1 MKKKVLTM
9 LTAVS
14 LLTASLAGCGSSSTS
29 DSSSATTTSATET
42 SATTV
47 TETTSDGEF
56 AITLAVAAELASMD
70 SNIITSGESMV
81 VCNQTMEGLYK
92 YNEKG
97 ELVLGMADKVDIS
110 EDGMTYTFTIR
121 DAKWS
126 NGTPVTAHDFEY
138 GWKRLANP
146 DTGATY
152 AFMLM
157 TAGVKNA
164 EEVCYGGGDLDSLGC
179 YAVDDKTFVVELDRP
194 IAYFPSLMT
203 GTYFMPINKEYCE
216 AQGDQYGLSKD
227 HVIACGPY
235 ILTQWEPGEMKSVLS
250 KNENYYDADTVTVDT
265 ITYEVITDTQQ
276 AIMAWENGNID
287 QITITGDTAV
297 MYKDD
302 PAFDALQSATLW
314 YIAVN
319 EQVSGL
325 ENKNLRMALALAF
338 DKTAICEN
346 ILMNGSTPATFVIP
360 ENFAL
365 DHNNV
370 YFRDAANATY
380 LESNK
385 ELALE
390 YYEKAC
396 EELGQNTFTFE
407 LLYDDA
413 EDTRNIAQ
421 FIQSEL
427 QSTLPG
433 MTITLQVQPK
443 NQRVEAMNNHQFE
456 LGLTRWGA
464 DYQDA
469 TTYLDMWTTGNSYNY
484 GLYSNEEYDALMEKV
499 NGEYATDLD
508 ARLQAM
514 IEAEAIIM
522 EDAGVL
528 PVYQVTATY
537 LTNTDLEVPTT
548 PSNMYL
554 WRYAVKKSAQ

>member
-1 MKKKVLTM
+1 MKKKILTM
-9 LTAVS
+9 IT
-14 LLTASLAGCGSSSTS
+14 TICMLAAFVTGCGGNGSTADGNS
-29 DSSSATTTSATET
+29 TAAGSITDAKET
-42 SATTV
+42 NA
-47 TETTSDGEF
+47 DGSF
-56 AITLAVAAELASMD
+56 GITLAVAAELSSMD

-97 ELVLGMADKVDIS
+97 ELVPGMAESVDIS
-110 EDGMTYTFTIR
+110 EDGLTYTFTIR

-126 NGTPVTAHDFEY
+126 NGTSVTAHDFEY

-146 DTGATY
+146 ETGATY

-179 YAVDDKTFVVELDRP
+179 HAEDDKTFVVELDRP
-194 IAYFPSLMT
+194 VAYFPFLMT
-203 GTYFMPINKEYCE
+203 GTYFFPINQEYCE
-216 AQGDQYGLSKD
+216 SQGDQYGLSKD
-227 HVIACGPY
+227 NVIACGPY
-235 ILTQWEPGEMKSVLS
+235 VLTQWQPGEMKSVLT
-250 KNENYYDADTVTVDT
+250 KNESYYDASNVKVDS
-265 ITYEVITDTQQ
+265 ITYNVITDTQQ

-287 QITITGDTAV
+287 QISITGDTAV

-302 PAFDALQSATLW
+302 PAFDALQQVW

-319 EQVSGL
+319 EEVSGL
-325 ENKNLRMALALAF
+325 ENKNLRMAFALAY
-338 DKTAICEN
+338 DKTSICEN
-346 ILMNGSTPATFVIP
+346 ILKNGSIPANFVIP

-380 LESNK
+380 LESDK
-385 ELALE
+385 TLALE
-390 YYEKAC
+390 YYNKAC

-413 EDTRNIAQ
+413 EDTKNIAQ
-421 FIQSEL
+421 FIQSEI
-427 QSTLPG
+427 QSALPG
-433 MTITLQVQPK
+433 VTITLQVQPK

-484 GLYSNEEYDALMEKV
+484 GSYSNPEYDALMERV

-508 ARLQAM
+508 ARLDAM
-514 IEAEAIIM
+514 IEAESIILN
-522 EDAGVL
+522 DAGVL
-528 PVYQVTATY
+528 PVYQSTATY

-554 WRYAVKKSAQ
+554 WRYATKKSAQ

>member
-1 MKKKVLTM
+1 MKKKILTM
-9 LTAVS
+9 IT
-14 LLTASLAGCGSSSTS
+14 TICMLAAFVTGCGGNGSTADGNS
-29 DSSSATTTSATET
+29 TADGSITDAKET
-42 SATTV
+42 NA
-47 TETTSDGEF
+47 DGSF
-56 AITLAVAAELASMD
+56 GITLAVAAELSSMD

-97 ELVLGMADKVDIS
+97 ELVPGMAESVDIS
-110 EDGMTYTFTIR
+110 EDGLTYTFTIR

-126 NGTPVTAHDFEY
+126 NGTSVTAHDFEY

-146 DTGATY
+146 ETGATY

-179 YAVDDKTFVVELDRP
+179 HAEDDKTFVVELDRP
-194 IAYFPSLMT
+194 VAYFPSLMT
-203 GTYFMPINKEYCE
+203 GTYFFPINQEYCE
-216 AQGDQYGLSKD
+216 SQGDQYGLSKEN
-227 HVIACGPY
+227 VIACGPY
-235 ILTQWEPGEMKSVLS
+235 VLTQWQPGEMKSVLT
-250 KNENYYDADTVTVDT
+250 KNESYYDASNVKVDS
-265 ITYEVITDTQQ
+265 ITYNVITDTQQ

-287 QITITGDTAV
+287 QISITGDTAV

-302 PAFDALQSATLW
+302 PAFDALQQAMLW

-319 EQVSGL
+319 EEVSGL
-325 ENKNLRMALALAF
+325 ENKNLRMALALAY
-338 DKTAICEN
+338 DKTSICEN
-346 ILMNGSTPATFVIP
+346 ILKNGSIPANFVIP

-380 LESNK
+380 LESDK
-385 ELALE
+385 TLALE
-390 YYEKAC
+390 YYNKAC

-413 EDTRNIAQ
+413 EDTKNIAQ
-421 FIQSEL
+421 FIQSEI
-427 QSTLPG
+427 QSALPG
-433 MTITLQVQPK
+433 VTITLQVQPK
-443 NQRVEAMNNHQFE
+443 NQRVEAMNNYQFE

-484 GLYSNEEYDALMEKV
+484 GSYSNPEYDALMERV

-508 ARLQAM
+508 ARLDAM
-514 IEAEAIIM
+514 IEAESIILN
-522 EDAGVL
+522 DAGVL
-528 PVYQVTATY
+528 PVYQSTATY

-554 WRYAVKKSAQ
+554 WRYATKKSAQ

>member
-1 MKKKVLTM
+1 MKKKILTM
-9 LTAVS
+9 IT
-14 LLTASLAGCGSSSTS
+14 TICMLAAFVTGCGGNGSTADGNS
-29 DSSSATTTSATET
+29 TAAGSITDAKET
-42 SATTV
+42 NA
-47 TETTSDGEF
+47 DGSF
-56 AITLAVAAELASMD
+56 GITLAVAAELSSMD

-97 ELVLGMADKVDIS
+97 ELVPGMAESVDIS
-110 EDGMTYTFTIR
+110 EDGLTYTFTIR

-126 NGTPVTAHDFEY
+126 NGTSVTAHDFEY

-146 DTGATY
+146 ETGATY

-179 YAVDDKTFVVELDRP
+179 HAEDDKTFVVELDRP
-194 IAYFPSLMT
+194 VAYFPSLMT
-203 GTYFMPINKEYCE
+203 GTYFFPINQEYCE
-216 AQGDQYGLSKD
+216 SQGDQYGLSKEN
-227 HVIACGPY
+227 VIACGPY
-235 ILTQWEPGEMKSVLS
+235 VLTQWQPGEMKSVLT
-250 KNENYYDADTVTVDT
+250 KNESYYDASNVKVDS
-265 ITYEVITDTQQ
+265 ITYNVITDTQQ

-287 QITITGDTAV
+287 QISITGDTAV

-302 PAFDALQSATLW
+302 PAFDALQQVW

-319 EQVSGL
+319 EEVSGL
-325 ENKNLRMALALAF
+325 ENKNLRMAFALAY
-338 DKTAICEN
+338 DKTSICEN
-346 ILMNGSTPATFVIP
+346 ILKNGSIPANFVIP

-380 LESNK
+380 LESDK
-385 ELALE
+385 TLALE
-390 YYEKAC
+390 YYNKAC

-413 EDTRNIAQ
+413 EDTKNIAQ
-421 FIQSEL
+421 FIQSEI
-427 QSTLPG
+427 QSALPG
-433 MTITLQVQPK
+433 VTITLQVQPK

-484 GLYSNEEYDALMEKV
+484 GSYSNPEYDALMERV

-508 ARLQAM
+508 ARLDAM
-514 IEAEAIIM
+514 IEAESIILN
-522 EDAGVL
+522 DAGVL
-528 PVYQVTATY
+528 PVYQSTATY
-537 LTNTDLEVPTT
+537 LTNTDLEVPNT

-554 WRYAVKKSAQ
+554 WRYATKKSAQ

>member
-1 MKKKVLTM
+1 MKKKILTM
-9 LTAVS
+9 IT
-14 LLTASLAGCGSSSTS
+14 TICMLAAFVTGCGGNGSTADGNS
-29 DSSSATTTSATET
+29 TAAGSITDAKET
-42 SATTV
+42 NA
-47 TETTSDGEF
+47 DGSF
-56 AITLAVAAELASMD
+56 GITLAVAAELSSMD

-97 ELVLGMADKVDIS
+97 ELVPGMAESVDIS
-110 EDGMTYTFTIR
+110 EDGLTYTFTIR

-126 NGTPVTAHDFEY
+126 NGTSVTAHDFEY

-146 DTGATY
+146 ETGATY

-179 YAVDDKTFVVELDRP
+179 HAEDDKTFVVELDRP
-194 IAYFPSLMT
+194 VAYFPSLMT
-203 GTYFMPINKEYCE
+203 GTYFFPINQEYCE
-216 AQGDQYGLSKD
+216 SQGDQYGLSKEN
-227 HVIACGPY
+227 VIACGPY
-235 ILTQWEPGEMKSVLS
+235 VLTQWQPGEMKSVLT
-250 KNENYYDADTVTVDT
+250 KNESYYDASNVKVDS
-265 ITYEVITDTQQ
+265 ITYNVITDTQQ

-287 QITITGDTAV
+287 QISITGDTAV

-302 PAFDALQSATLW
+302 PAFDALQQVW

-319 EQVSGL
+319 EEVSGL
-325 ENKNLRMALALAF
+325 ENKNLRMAFALAY
-338 DKTAICEN
+338 DKTSICEN
-346 ILMNGSTPATFVIP
+346 ILKNGSIPANFVIP

-380 LESNK
+380 LESDK
-385 ELALE
+385 TLALE
-390 YYEKAC
+390 YYNKAC

-413 EDTRNIAQ
+413 EDTKNIAQ
-421 FIQSEL
+421 FIQSEI
-427 QSTLPG
+427 QSALPG
-433 MTITLQVQPK
+433 VTITLQVQPK

-484 GLYSNEEYDALMEKV
+484 GSYSNPEYDALMERV

-508 ARLQAM
+508 ARLDAM
-514 IEAEAIIM
+514 IEAESIILN
-522 EDAGVL
+522 DAGVL
-528 PVYQVTATY
+528 PVYQSTATY

-554 WRYAVKKSAQ
+554 WRYATKKSAQ

>member
-14 LLTASLAGCGSSSTS
+14 LLTATLAGCGSSDTS
-29 DSSSATTTSATET
+29 GSSSAVTTESSVATAEAAA
-42 SATTV
+42 SN
-47 TETTSDGEF
+47 ENF
-56 AITLAVAAELASMD
+56 NITLSIAAELASMD
-70 SNIITSGESMV
+70 SNIITSGESMM

-97 ELVLGMADKVDIS
+97 ELVLGMADNVDIS

-126 NGTPVTAHDFEY
+126 NGTAVTAHDFEY

-194 IAYFPSLMT
+194 VAYFPSLMT
-203 GTYFMPINKEYCE
+203 GTYFMPINEEYCQ

-235 ILTQWEPGEMKSVLS
+235 ILSQWEPGEMKSVLT
-250 KNENYYDADTVTVDT
+250 KNENYYDADNVTVDS
-265 ITYEVITDTQQ
+265 ITYNVITDTQQ
-276 AIMAWENGNID
+276 AIMAWENGDMD

-338 DKTAICEN
+338 DKTSICEN
-346 ILMNGSTPATFVIP
+346 ILMNGSIPANFVIP

-380 LESNK
+380 LESDK

-396 EELGQNTFTFE
+396 EELGQSEFTFE

-427 QSTLPG
+427 QSALPG
-433 MTITLQVQPK
+433 ITITLQVQPK

-469 TTYLDMWTTGNSYNY
+469 TTFLDMWTTGNSYNY
-484 GLYSNEEYDALMEKV
+484 GSYSNAEYDALMEKV

-508 ARLQAM
+508 ARLDAM
-514 IEAEAIIM
+514 IEAEAVILG
-522 EDAGVL
+522 DAGVL

-537 LTNTDLEVPTT
+537 LTNTDIEVPTT

-554 WRYAVKKSAQ
+554 WKYAVKKSAQ